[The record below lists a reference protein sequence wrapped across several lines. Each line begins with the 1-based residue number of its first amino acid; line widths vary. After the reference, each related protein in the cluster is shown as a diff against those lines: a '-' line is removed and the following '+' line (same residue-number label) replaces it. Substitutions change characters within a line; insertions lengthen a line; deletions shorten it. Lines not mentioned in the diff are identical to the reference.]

1 MLEEQT
7 NTHYGTES
15 GGFRAIHTF
24 GGRSLGVECWGYWD
38 EQTCAAFA
46 RVALTALERTGTAS
60 EFTLDAALLKPQSSA
75 GQDALRGF
83 LRRLAE
89 KKPSKVDVRVSNV
102 LTQMQL
108 TRLLREAGVESVHFA
123 SRSSGAPPAPARA
136 R

>member
-7 NTHYGTES
+7 NTHCGSES
-15 GGFRAIHTF
+15 GGFRTIQTF
-24 GGRSLGVECWGYWD
+24 GGRSLVVECWGYWD
-38 EQTCAAFA
+38 DQTSAAFA
-46 RVALTALERTGTAS
+46 RGPVTALERTGTAL

-83 LRRLAE
+83 LKRLAE

-108 TRLLREAGVESVHFA
+108 TRLLREAGVESVQFA
-123 SRSSGAPPAPARA
+123 NPSSGAPPARA